1 VRVLIDW
8 DDQYPALYLRFGGYG
23 TEGETEVP
31 DDVAERWRATWD
43 AWWELADEVRAFE
56 AERGVTQ

>member
-1 VRVLIDW
+1 MKVLIDW
-8 DDQYPALYLRFGGYG
+8 DQQYPALYLRFGA
-23 TEGETEVP
+23 GEAEVP

-43 AWWELADEVRAFE
+43 AWWALADEVRAFE